1 MILGRVQ
8 WVKYLA
14 QLLHRSQLQELLYA
28 TDAAKKEKKIQMIA
42 YDQNWQGKTMPTG
55 VVTKTSLDKSEIWSQ
70 LIPGFT
76 WKLRKRNGAQNW
88 TAFIHILHN

>member
-1 MILGRVQ
+1 MILG
-8 WVKYLA
+8 LA

-28 TDAAKKEKKIQMIA
+28 TDAAKKEKKIQVIA

-55 VVTKTSLDKSEIWSQ
+55 VTKTSLDKSEIWSQ

-88 TAFIHILHN
+88 TAFIHILYN